1 MDGEENAPPLRRR
14 GELHLAAADEYPRL
28 ARAVDSMIEEQ
39 LDLLCRKLDQV
50 LARGADLA
58 PPGADQPAVG
68 ARGLPASAGP
78 TRADKLPVPP
88 TAGLA
93 DDALKNFL
101 QLLRQKLDD
110 LRQDQ
115 RELSVAIG
123 CLGET
128 VDARVGA
135 LVERLRGGATGF
147 TSAAPGGTGVSPV
160 LAGGAPGAS
169 AAATRADKLPAGDW
183 QRAILGR
190 ELAEQPGLEAERQQL
205 LAGLLRGEPAAC
217 GLAGQ
222 LLVFQSASVEKM
234 PPLLKDVG
242 EAFYRWQPKT
252 HVQPSVLE
260 QALVRSLQRTC
271 EAAGISNTIELVGPG
286 ERFDSTRHNAS
297 MRGVEITEI
306 HGWVVLRD
314 NGKVYTKAA
323 VSVK

>member
-1 MDGEENAPPLRRR
+1 
-14 GELHLAAADEYPRL
+14 
-28 ARAVDSMIEEQ
+28 MIEEQ

-50 LARGADLA
+50 LARGPELAA
-58 PPGADQPAVG
+58 PPP
-68 ARGLPASAGP
+68 
-78 TRADKLPVPP
+78 PV
-88 TAGLA
+88 AGLA
-93 DDALKNFL
+93 DEALKNFL

-110 LRQDQ
+110 LQQEQ
-115 RELSVAIG
+115 RELSVALG

-128 VDARVGA
+128 VDTRLSA
-135 LVERLRGGATGF
+135 LAERLRGGAI
-147 TSAAPGGTGVSPV
+147 VS
-160 LAGGAPGAS
+160 AS
-169 AAATRADKLPAGDW
+169 AAHGATGSASAAQGATASASAGATRADKLPGGDW

-190 ELAEQPGLEAERQQL
+190 ELAEQPGWDSERQRL
-205 LAGLLRGEPAAC
+205 FAGLLRGEPAAC

-222 LLVFQSASVEKM
+222 LLVFQSASAERM

-242 EAFYRWQPKT
+242 EAYYRWQPKT
-252 HVQPSVLE
+252 DAHPSVLE

-271 EAAGISNTIELVGPG
+271 EAVGISNTIELVGPG

-297 MRGVEITEI
+297 MRGVEITEV